1 MSSLITTGY
10 IINDKDHLEIFN
22 KRTIYGDLVDK
33 LQKLQL
39 IESLD
44 LIIKN
49 KCIGW
54 H

>member
-10 IINDKDHLEIFN
+10 IINDKDHVEIFN

-33 LQKLQL
+33 LQL

-49 KCIGW
+49 KRIGW